1 MGLSLLLLA
10 LVLFGASQGALKISF
25 DALFDE
31 EYRDIWLNIRLP
43 RVLLAVLVGAAL
55 ATAGVI
61 MQGLFRNP
69 MADPGLLGV
78 SSGSA
83 LMVGV
88 AIVLPFSFPVVLVL
102 YEQMVFAIAGSLVVC
117 TIIFLITQRHRDG
130 SMMQL
135 LLAGIAINALCGA
148 AIGILSYIGDEQQL
162 RQLTLWM
169 MGNLGQAQWPTLLV
183 ASSFIL
189 PAIIATTCLAGTLN
203 LLQLGDEEAHYLGV
217 NVKRKRQQLLLVRL
231 TARWCCRIGKR
242 HYRLYWP
249 GDPASDSHD
258 YRGKSPL
265 ANPLFRPRRSL
276 FIADGRH
283 ACPHAGTASRNA
295 RGIINQPAWWPL
307 FYVVD
312 SAQPEDHM
320 ISAQNLVYSLQG
332 RRLTDNVSLTFPGG
346 EIVAIL
352 GPNGA
357 GKSTLLRQLTG
368 YLQPDS
374 GECRLFNKPLNE
386 WSITELAKHRAVMR
400 QNSHMAFPFS
410 VQEVIQM
417 GRHPHR
423 TGNQDNETAQIM
435 ALCDCQ
441 ALANRNYRQL
451 SGGEQQRVQLAR
463 LLVQL
468 WEPTPSPKWLFL
480 DEPTSALDIHHQQHL
495 FRLLR
500 QLVHE
505 RQFNVCCVLHDLNL
519 AARYADRVVLMQ
531 KGKVIANG
539 KPQDVLTQQALTML
553 YGADITVLK
562 DPANHSPLIVLD
574 H

>member
-203 LLQLGDEEAHYLGV
+203 LLQLVGAAVSVSGIIGFIGLVIPHLIRMTTGA
-217 NVKRKRQQLLLVRL
+217 NHRWLIPCSALAGACLLLMADTL
-231 TARWCCRIGKR
+231 ART
-242 HYRLYWP
+242 LV
-249 GDPASDSHD
+249 
-258 YRGKSPL
+258 
-265 ANPLFRPRRSL
+265 
-276 FIADGRH
+276 
-283 ACPHAGTASRNA
+283 
-295 RGIINQPAWWPL
+295 QPAEMPVGL
-307 FYVVD
+307 
-312 SAQPEDHM
+312 
-320 ISAQNLVYSLQG
+320 LTSLLG
-332 RRLTDNVSLTFPGG
+332 GPYFMWLILRNRR
-346 EIVAIL
+346 
-352 GPNGA
+352 
-357 GKSTLLRQLTG
+357 
-368 YLQPDS
+368 
-374 GECRLFNKPLNE
+374 
-386 WSITELAKHRAVMR
+386 IT
-400 QNSHMAFPFS
+400 
-410 VQEVIQM
+410 
-417 GRHPHR
+417 
-423 TGNQDNETAQIM
+423 
-435 ALCDCQ
+435 
-441 ALANRNYRQL
+441 
-451 SGGEQQRVQLAR
+451 
-463 LLVQL
+463 
-468 WEPTPSPKWLFL
+468 
-480 DEPTSALDIHHQQHL
+480 
-495 FRLLR
+495 
-500 QLVHE
+500 
-505 RQFNVCCVLHDLNL
+505 
-519 AARYADRVVLMQ
+519 
-531 KGKVIANG
+531 
-539 KPQDVLTQQALTML
+539 
-553 YGADITVLK
+553 
-562 DPANHSPLIVLD
+562 
-574 H
+574 

>member
-10 LVLFGASQGALKISF
+10 LVLFGASQGALRISF

-217 NVKRKRQQLLLVRL
+217 NVKRKRQQLLLV
-231 TARWCCRIGKR
+231 
-242 HYRLYWP
+242 
-249 GDPASDSHD
+249 S
-258 YRGKSPL
+258 
-265 ANPLFRPRRSL
+265 SL
-276 FIADGRH
+276 LVGA
-283 ACPHAGTASRNA
+283 AVSVS
-295 RGIINQPAWWPL
+295 GIIGFIGLVIPHLIRMTTGANHRWLIPCSALAGACLLLMADTLARTLVQPAEMPVGL
-307 FYVVD
+307 
-312 SAQPEDHM
+312 
-320 ISAQNLVYSLQG
+320 LTSLLG
-332 RRLTDNVSLTFPGG
+332 GPYFMWLILTDNVSLTFPGG

-441 ALANRNYRQL
+441 ALANRDYRQL

-519 AARYADRVVLMQ
+519 AARYADRIVLMQ

>member
-1 MGLSLLLLA
+1 MGRIIQNRESVHPGTYIGKGKIEEVRA
-10 LVLFGASQGALKISF
+10 LVYAMDATGIICDDELSPAQLNNLERELDCKVMDRTLLILDIFAARAITSEGKIQVELAQLRYRSARLVGLRESLSRLGGGIGTRGPGEKKLETDRRLIRTRISALKQELSQVEKHRE
-25 DALFDE
+25 L
-31 EYRDIWLNIRLP
+31 IRSS
-43 RVLLAVLVGAAL
+43 RARGNMK
-55 ATAGVI
+55 TA
-61 MQGLFRNP
+61 
-69 MADPGLLGV
+69 
-78 SSGSA
+78 
-83 LMVGV
+83 
-88 AIVLPFSFPVVLVL
+88 AIVG
-102 YEQMVFAIAGSLVVC
+102 Y
-117 TIIFLITQRHRDG
+117 T
-130 SMMQL
+130 
-135 LLAGIAINALCGA
+135 N
-148 AIGILSYIGDEQQL
+148 
-162 RQLTLWM
+162 
-169 MGNLGQAQWPTLLV
+169 
-183 ASSFIL
+183 
-189 PAIIATTCLAGTLN
+189 
-203 LLQLGDEEAHYLGV
+203 
-217 NVKRKRQQLLLVRL
+217 
-231 TARWCCRIGKR
+231 
-242 HYRLYWP
+242 
-249 GDPASDSHD
+249 
-258 YRGKSPL
+258 
-265 ANPLFRPRRSL
+265 
-276 FIADGRH
+276 
-283 ACPHAGTASRNA
+283 
-295 RGIINQPAWWPL
+295 
-307 FYVVD
+307 
-312 SAQPEDHM
+312 
-320 ISAQNLVYSLQG
+320 
-332 RRLTDNVSLTFPGG
+332 
-346 EIVAIL
+346 
-352 GPNGA
+352 A

-441 ALANRNYRQL
+441 ALANRDYRQL

-519 AARYADRVVLMQ
+519 AARYADRIVLMQ

>member
-1 MGLSLLLLA
+1 
-10 LVLFGASQGALKISF
+10 
-25 DALFDE
+25 
-31 EYRDIWLNIRLP
+31 
-43 RVLLAVLVGAAL
+43 
-55 ATAGVI
+55 
-61 MQGLFRNP
+61 
-69 MADPGLLGV
+69 
-78 SSGSA
+78 
-83 LMVGV
+83 
-88 AIVLPFSFPVVLVL
+88 
-102 YEQMVFAIAGSLVVC
+102 
-117 TIIFLITQRHRDG
+117 
-130 SMMQL
+130 
-135 LLAGIAINALCGA
+135 
-148 AIGILSYIGDEQQL
+148 
-162 RQLTLWM
+162 
-169 MGNLGQAQWPTLLV
+169 
-183 ASSFIL
+183 
-189 PAIIATTCLAGTLN
+189 
-203 LLQLGDEEAHYLGV
+203 
-217 NVKRKRQQLLLVRL
+217 
-231 TARWCCRIGKR
+231 
-242 HYRLYWP
+242 
-249 GDPASDSHD
+249 
-258 YRGKSPL
+258 
-265 ANPLFRPRRSL
+265 
-276 FIADGRH
+276 
-283 ACPHAGTASRNA
+283 
-295 RGIINQPAWWPL
+295 
-307 FYVVD
+307 
-312 SAQPEDHM
+312 
-320 ISAQNLVYSLQG
+320 
-332 RRLTDNVSLTFPGG
+332 
-346 EIVAIL
+346 
-352 GPNGA
+352 
-357 GKSTLLRQLTG
+357 
-368 YLQPDS
+368 
-374 GECRLFNKPLNE
+374 
-386 WSITELAKHRAVMR
+386 AKHRAVMR

-441 ALANRNYRQL
+441 ALANRDYRQL

>member
-217 NVKRKRQQLLLVRL
+217 NVKRKRQQLLLEL

>member
-1 MGLSLLLLA
+1 MLKDSFSSARVFMGLSLLLLA

-117 TIIFLITQRHRDG
+117 AIIFLITQRHRDG

-148 AIGILSYIGDEQQL
+148 AIGSMMQLLLAGIAINALCGAAIGILSYIGDEPQL

-217 NVKRKRQQLLLVRL
+217 NVKRKRQQLLLV
-231 TARWCCRIGKR
+231 
-242 HYRLYWP
+242 
-249 GDPASDSHD
+249 S
-258 YRGKSPL
+258 
-265 ANPLFRPRRSL
+265 SL
-276 FIADGRH
+276 LVGA
-283 ACPHAGTASRNA
+283 AVSVS
-295 RGIINQPAWWPL
+295 GIIGFIGLVIPHLIRMTTGANHRWLIPCSALAGACLLLMADTLARTLVQPAEMPVGL
-307 FYVVD
+307 
-312 SAQPEDHM
+312 
-320 ISAQNLVYSLQG
+320 LTSLLG
-332 RRLTDNVSLTFPGG
+332 GPYFMWLILRNRR
-346 EIVAIL
+346 
-352 GPNGA
+352 
-357 GKSTLLRQLTG
+357 
-368 YLQPDS
+368 
-374 GECRLFNKPLNE
+374 
-386 WSITELAKHRAVMR
+386 IT
-400 QNSHMAFPFS
+400 
-410 VQEVIQM
+410 
-417 GRHPHR
+417 
-423 TGNQDNETAQIM
+423 
-435 ALCDCQ
+435 
-441 ALANRNYRQL
+441 
-451 SGGEQQRVQLAR
+451 
-463 LLVQL
+463 
-468 WEPTPSPKWLFL
+468 
-480 DEPTSALDIHHQQHL
+480 
-495 FRLLR
+495 
-500 QLVHE
+500 
-505 RQFNVCCVLHDLNL
+505 
-519 AARYADRVVLMQ
+519 
-531 KGKVIANG
+531 
-539 KPQDVLTQQALTML
+539 
-553 YGADITVLK
+553 
-562 DPANHSPLIVLD
+562 
-574 H
+574 

>member
-1 MGLSLLLLA
+1 
-10 LVLFGASQGALKISF
+10 
-25 DALFDE
+25 
-31 EYRDIWLNIRLP
+31 
-43 RVLLAVLVGAAL
+43 
-55 ATAGVI
+55 
-61 MQGLFRNP
+61 
-69 MADPGLLGV
+69 
-78 SSGSA
+78 
-83 LMVGV
+83 
-88 AIVLPFSFPVVLVL
+88 
-102 YEQMVFAIAGSLVVC
+102 
-117 TIIFLITQRHRDG
+117 
-130 SMMQL
+130 
-135 LLAGIAINALCGA
+135 
-148 AIGILSYIGDEQQL
+148 
-162 RQLTLWM
+162 
-169 MGNLGQAQWPTLLV
+169 
-183 ASSFIL
+183 
-189 PAIIATTCLAGTLN
+189 
-203 LLQLGDEEAHYLGV
+203 
-217 NVKRKRQQLLLVRL
+217 
-231 TARWCCRIGKR
+231 
-242 HYRLYWP
+242 
-249 GDPASDSHD
+249 
-258 YRGKSPL
+258 
-265 ANPLFRPRRSL
+265 
-276 FIADGRH
+276 
-283 ACPHAGTASRNA
+283 
-295 RGIINQPAWWPL
+295 
-307 FYVVD
+307 
-312 SAQPEDHM
+312 M

-441 ALANRNYRQL
+441 ALANRDYRQL

-463 LLVQL
+463 LLV
-468 WEPTPSPKWLFL
+468 
-480 DEPTSALDIHHQQHL
+480 QHL

-519 AARYADRVVLMQ
+519 AARYADRIVLMQ